1 MSFSGVKPQQV
12 IVSQHIM
19 STVPRVGICTAKTQV
34 QEYIDIGKI
43 RNEVHENLEKTS
55 SIAGEL
61 GKV

>member
-1 MSFSGVKPQQV
+1 MSFSGVKSQQV

-19 STVPRVGICTAKTQV
+19 SKVPRVGICTGKTRV